1 MLQDLTKIL
10 RMHNVVLP
18 SSLTLLIKV
27 FITLEGFGRLL
38 DPKLNML
45 DLARPY
51 LKKEVMKRYSPKAV
65 KMKAMHLATEYI
77 NFAEDLPTDLR
88 RLLKIARVQGL
99 KIRMDESALNRILK
113 NMSRGANR
121 ISSSLIIAAFIIASG
136 LLMTVESPSG
146 FWVPFLTIAGFSLS
160 GLGVIGLLISMWRN
174 RKG

>member
-77 NFAEDLPTDLR
+77 NF
-88 RLLKIARVQGL
+88 V
-99 KIRMDESALNRILK
+99 
-113 NMSRGANR
+113 
-121 ISSSLIIAAFIIASG
+121 
-136 LLMTVESPSG
+136 
-146 FWVPFLTIAGFSLS
+146 
-160 GLGVIGLLISMWRN
+160 
-174 RKG
+174 